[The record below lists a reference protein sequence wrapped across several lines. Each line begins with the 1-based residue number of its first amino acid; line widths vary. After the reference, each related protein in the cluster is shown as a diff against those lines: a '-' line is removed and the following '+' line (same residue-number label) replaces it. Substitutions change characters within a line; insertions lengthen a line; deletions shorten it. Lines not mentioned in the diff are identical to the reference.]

1 MQSEKDLDHLVM
13 VFKLLMALVLFLM
26 TLATAKVI
34 RKFAWGSRKGAPE
47 GIRKDIKV
55 E

>member
-1 MQSEKDLDHLVM
+1 
-13 VFKLLMALVLFLM
+13 M

-34 RKFAWGSRKGAPE
+34 RKFVKGSRKDVAE

>member
-1 MQSEKDLDHLVM
+1 
-13 VFKLLMALVLFLM
+13 M

-34 RKFAWGSRKGAPE
+34 RKFVKGSQKDVAE
-47 GIRKDIKV
+47 GNRKDIKV